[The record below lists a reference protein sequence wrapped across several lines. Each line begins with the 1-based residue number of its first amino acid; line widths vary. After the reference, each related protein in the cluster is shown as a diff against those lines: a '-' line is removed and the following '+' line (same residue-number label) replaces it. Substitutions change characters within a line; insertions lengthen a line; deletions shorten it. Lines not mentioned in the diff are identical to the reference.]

1 MNVLCPTHLFA
12 SRGGYRTV
20 AAGVDLSAAERS
32 ELEIFGFGQ
41 VSDRAEQEKLRR
53 RPAAFGRRLRSGRFA
68 ITRILPG
75 DDDDGGR
82 PTLELRSIVLDPA
95 VYRGVVA
102 GGLGHLL
109 GDESTWSN
117 SAFLEGGEIDVP
129 ADGRERLEA
138 TALHR
143 RIADAWIAD
152 RGPRAKVIRLGRD
165 APVLDFAALLAPEDL
180 AAYRWGVG
188 LLSTSVP
195 ADVVTTQPGITSSGR
210 RGMADCRTSG
220 PWRHPQLQH
229 LPDRGPWPPLARA
242 LDLASRAAFTGLPPT
257 ARPLEGGSGR
267 TRRDTGRTLRRA
279 SLAAV
284 VAMIVVG
291 GVVAIALLIERRSGQ
306 SEDLVDPSIVAAAS
320 PDGTSHPGTPSPGK
334 SRPDADRD
342 SRPANDPNAADAPA
356 DAADVGVSPPSPA
369 SSTGPSRGTDP
380 RDEASASSTPTVS
393 APQRPGVGSRP
404 SGRLK
409 SPGNTEST
417 DGTGDAIGDDVAI
430 ETVTGEESSTGASGT
445 SDATKGGEPDPTRTT
460 APIGGRSSGPC
471 DCPDEVLEIRMPGRR
486 SADGTSTW
494 EYRGELETLRGHLD
508 TLKQVSD
515 DVMEF
520 RSKNRQDAKAQVE
533 RIVEDLKDVSE
544 FIRGISGDA
553 EWKSLPGLGELVEL
567 DGHVKTKIL
576 SQLEDESKQD
586 AYLTR
591 IVELQT
597 KFRGIADPTRLLD
610 RWSEHIARLD
620 AWLTELQLES
630 CLSSGED
637 RDPADRVCRLGVFIR
652 SIVANTQVLVEG
664 DWPPNDNYE
673 SWDVEIRIGVLQAA
687 IRRHMPTTN
696 RPREIDAL
704 IGRINKRMF
713 RPGELENQ
721 KLSPTHRRA
730 LEEALGLA
738 NDGDVRPFENLDAS
752 ALWECVSGAVGER

>member
-180 AAYRWGVG
+180 ATYRWGVG

-242 LDLASRAAFTGLPPT
+242 LDLASRAAVTGLPPT

-520 RSKNRQDAKAQVE
+520 RSKNRQDAKAEVE
-533 RIVEDLKDVSE
+533 RIVEDLKDVSD

-553 EWKSLPGLGELVEL
+553 VWESLPGLGELVEL

-673 SWDVEIRIGVLQAA
+673 SWKVEVRIGVLQAA